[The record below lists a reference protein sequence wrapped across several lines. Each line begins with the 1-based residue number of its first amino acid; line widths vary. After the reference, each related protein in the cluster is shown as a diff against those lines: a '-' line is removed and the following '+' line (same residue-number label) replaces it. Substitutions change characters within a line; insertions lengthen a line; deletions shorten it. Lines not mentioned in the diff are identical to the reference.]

1 MKEKM
6 LLKPFKDLTLH
17 RSSMRKGKIEGRKE
31 KLRKRKKE
39 KISRDVKN
47 ASSDPIKSS
56 ILVLTVEMV

>member
-31 KLRKRKKE
+31 KLMKRKKE
-39 KISRDVKN
+39 KI
-47 ASSDPIKSS
+47 
-56 ILVLTVEMV
+56 